1 MASYLLVQSK
11 KVYVDR
17 KIKYGLYAVLLTVF
31 GSALLSG
38 NIISS
43 FTGDTGRYAGAIS
56 LFCLLIVGIFHSQF
70 SWESFRILLRYY
82 LITVVGIA
90 LLGIAQ
96 HFEVLE
102 LPGDHGVTAT
112 FGNQDFFAAFLGV
125 SAPLFFF
132 LAIGA
137 SKRVQALLLGS
148 YLLCIYAFYLSGPL
162 QAYFD
167 LAMTLVGIAI
177 FALRKRIPRRKY
189 ALNSRTFVG
198 TLGLIIWAEFIF
210 LIPFL
215 GSWIPVLG
223 NDVQMKIRSN
233 FWLAGT
239 RGFFSHPLFG
249 LGPDQYGNHY
259 EQFRTDQDSRDYTQ
273 ILSNDAHS
281 ASVQTLSTLGIAGT
295 VAIIFLTAILIRA
308 FLILWDS
315 KPHMHKELFALALFI
330 FVYLTNAFVSPMTF
344 PSKYLLWAVAGFLI
358 GQVYLY
364 NHGGETSS
372 GVSLRIPVSL
382 ILVMTFFVGANFT
395 VAQYKYATAF
405 EKYAANQKVG
415 VDYRFNPFL
424 PCFMYFE
431 GKFNMVK
438 NLGIEKIEA
447 LARAQTDANPR
458 CVSSRIILAQI
469 YEGTGDS
476 QRLKEQIYNLV
487 AIAPSRQQ
495 VLTIGMKYANQAG
508 DQELLSVLQREL
520 SKRGLVYVPGTEG

>member
-1 MASYLLVQSK
+1 MALYIFLQPK
-11 KVYVDR
+11 KFYADR
-17 KIKYGLYAVLLTVF
+17 KVKYGIYALLISVLA
-31 GSALLSG
+31 SALLSG
-38 NIISS
+38 NIVNS
-43 FTGDTGRYAGAIS
+43 FTGDTGRYAGVVS
-56 LFCLLIVGIFHSQF
+56 LLCLVIVGIFHSHF
-70 SWESFRILLRYY
+70 SLESFRSLLRYY
-82 LITVVGIA
+82 LITVVGVA
-90 LLGIAQ
+90 LVGIAQ
-96 HFEVLE
+96 HFELFE

-137 SKRVQALLLGS
+137 SRRVQALLLGS
-148 YLLCIYAFYLSGPL
+148 YLLCIYSFYLSGPL

-167 LAMTLVGIAI
+167 LAMTLIGIAI
-177 FALRKRIPRRKY
+177 FTLRKRIPRKTY

-198 TLGLIIWAEFIF
+198 TVGMIIWAEFIF

-223 NDVQMKIRSN
+223 NDVQMQIRSN

-295 VAIIFLTAILIRA
+295 VAIIFLIAILVRA
-308 FLILWDS
+308 FLILWDT
-315 KPHMHKELFALALFI
+315 KPHIHKELFALALFV
-330 FVYLTNAFVSPMTF
+330 FVYMTNSFVSPMTF

-358 GQVYLY
+358 GQVYR
-364 NHGGETSS
+364 HQKSTEDQGGL
-372 GVSLRIPVSL
+372 SLRIPVAL
-382 ILVMTFFVGANFT
+382 MLAITLFVGANFS

-405 EKYAANQKVG
+405 ENYASDQKVG

-424 PCFMYFE
+424 PCFMFFE
-431 GKFNMVK
+431 SKFNMVK

-447 LARAQTDANPR
+447 LAKAQTDANPR

-469 YEGTGDS
+469 YEGTGDMA
-476 QRLKEQIYNLV
+476 RLREQIYNLV

-495 VLTIGMKYANQAG
+495 VLTMGMKYANRAG
-508 DQELLSVLQREL
+508 DQELLTVLQREL

>member
-1 MASYLLVQSK
+1 MALYIFLQPK
-11 KVYVDR
+11 KFYADR
-17 KIKYGLYAVLLTVF
+17 KVKYGIYALLISVLA
-31 GSALLSG
+31 SALLSG
-38 NIISS
+38 NIVNS
-43 FTGDTGRYAGAIS
+43 FTGDTGRYAGVVS
-56 LFCLLIVGIFHSQF
+56 LLCLVIVGIFHSHF
-70 SWESFRILLRYY
+70 SLESFRSLLRYY
-82 LITVVGIA
+82 LITVVGVA
-90 LLGIAQ
+90 LVGIAQ
-96 HFEVLE
+96 HFELFE

-137 SKRVQALLLGS
+137 SRRVQALLLGS
-148 YLLCIYAFYLSGPL
+148 YLLCIYSFYLSGPL

-167 LAMTLVGIAI
+167 LAMTLIGIAI
-177 FALRKRIPRRKY
+177 FTLRKRIPRKTY

-198 TLGLIIWAEFIF
+198 TVGMIIWAEFIF

-223 NDVQMKIRSN
+223 NDVQMQIRSN

-295 VAIIFLTAILIRA
+295 VAIIFLIAILVRA
-308 FLILWDS
+308 FLILWDT
-315 KPHMHKELFALALFI
+315 KPHIHKELFALALFV
-330 FVYLTNAFVSPMTF
+330 FVYMTNSFVSPMTF

-358 GQVYLY
+358 GQVYR
-364 NHGGETSS
+364 HQKSTEDQGGL
-372 GVSLRIPVSL
+372 SLRIPVAL
-382 ILVMTFFVGANFT
+382 MLAITLFVGANFS

-405 EKYAANQKVG
+405 EKYASDQKVG

-424 PCFMYFE
+424 PCFMFFE
-431 GKFNMVK
+431 SKFNMVK

-447 LARAQTDANPR
+447 LAKAQTDANPR

-469 YEGTGDS
+469 YEGTGDMA
-476 QRLKEQIYNLV
+476 RLREQIYNLV

-495 VLTIGMKYANQAG
+495 VLTMGMKYANRAG
-508 DQELLSVLQREL
+508 DQELLTVLQREL